1 MEGRH
6 SPFYYIY
13 ARSRSSHSTVIGLFG
28 LIGFVG
34 VCCTPIYGR
43 VIDRLVPWHVS
54 VAMTVGLLLT
64 FSLYWGAAGVT
75 LAVPVIS
82 TLGLDVFRQSQQIS
96 LATRIFMLDDGLRS
110 RLNACSMFSVRPLIS
125 IAPRLTDSGRQICMG
140 QAIGSAAGSKVFLG
154 YGWRANGALM
164 VAFGIFQ
171 LVVLLLRG
179 PHTKRYTWF
188 GYEGGLDWRRERPV
202 PLHDAE
208 KASLPERQGTKDE
221 SISESEAQTR
231 APSLDGRDK
240 EKDAEFE
247 DDKGPLSESQTRVP
261 SPTQEIDEEKKSVA
275 AVGHSLD

>member
-1 MEGRH
+1 M
-6 SPFYYIY
+6 
-13 ARSRSSHSTVIGLFG
+13 IGLFG

-54 VAMTVGLLLT
+54 VAMTIGLLLT

-221 SISESEAQTR
+221 SISGSEAQTR